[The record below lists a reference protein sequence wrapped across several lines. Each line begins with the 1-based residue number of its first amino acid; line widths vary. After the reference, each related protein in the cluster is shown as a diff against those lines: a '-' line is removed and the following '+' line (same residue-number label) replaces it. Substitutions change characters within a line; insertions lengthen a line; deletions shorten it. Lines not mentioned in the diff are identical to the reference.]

1 MKTKII
7 AVIASLVTVTSGVV
21 AVTYYSNNNLNGELN
36 TDTTIESFVS
46 NEETN
51 SLIEMDI
58 EESFAAPGEAE
69 IARTFY
75 LAKDFYDRN
84 VYGRDYPVTVRD
96 VQSPP
101 QPDCIVFTGEYLA
114 PNNNFDDYP
123 DFLNQCNQYFDEGAV
138 SGLIHEIRAED
149 YKGKMY
155 SRFQY
160 WGVGDAILGDT
171 YNVSVKEYSSEGKVL
186 YYIVYVSFEDLAG
199 ETVNLEINCNYVNGN
214 WVFDSYDFYGLNRFN

>member
-7 AVIASLVTVTSGVV
+7 AVIASLATITTGAV
-21 AVTYYSNNNLNGELN
+21 AVTYYANNNSESESDLV
-36 TDTTIESFVS
+36 TTTEALVLD
-46 NEETN
+46 EETS
-51 SLIEMDI
+51 SLSEQKN
-58 EESFAAPGEAE
+58 ENKVKAPGEAE
-69 IARTFY
+69 IARKFY

-84 VYGRDYPVTVRD
+84 VYGRDYPVTTRD

-114 PNNNFDDYP
+114 PNNSFDDYQ

-138 SGLIHEIRAED
+138 SGLIHEIRAEE

-160 WGVGDAILGDT
+160 WGVGDVISGD
-171 YNVSVKEYSSEGKVL
+171 YNVSVKEFADEGEVL
-186 YYIVYVSFEDLAG
+186 YYTVYVSFENIAG
-199 ETVNLEINCNYVNGN
+199 EKVNLEINCDYVNEN
-214 WVFDSYDFYGLNRFN
+214 WVFETYDFYNLNPVNS

>member
-1 MKTKII
+1 
-7 AVIASLVTVTSGVV
+7 VTVTTGVV
-21 AVTYYSNNNLNGELN
+21 AVTYYSKNNLNDELN
-36 TDTTIESFVS
+36 RDTTIESFAS

-51 SLIEMDI
+51 SLTKIDI
-58 EESFAAPGEAE
+58 EENFEAPGEAE
-69 IARTFY
+69 IARHFY

-84 VYGRDYPVTVRD
+84 VYGRDYPVTTRD

-114 PNNNFDDYP
+114 PNNSFDDYQ

-160 WGVGDAILGDT
+160 WGVGDVISGD
-171 YNVSVKEYSSEGKVL
+171 YNVSVKEFTDEGEVL
-186 YYIVYVSFEDLAG
+186 YYTVYVSFEDIAG
-199 ETVNLEINCNYVNGN
+199 EKVSLEINCDFVDTN
-214 WVFDSYDFYGLNRFN
+214 WVFDTYDFYGLNRFN